1 MQGNGNMTE
10 PKPAAKFAWH
20 PDRKM
25 LIVSDATGAT
35 SLAFPI
41 IGLPAIGFQAQ
52 KFMAGDRAK
61 LAKEEA
67 QRERTGWLGISA
79 PTAQTARVQ
88 TMQTLQ
94 GERIVLIFDPDTDAE
109 YPASFAT
116 RELARQV
123 GEALIEASNARPLST
138 TTKN

>member
-1 MQGNGNMTE
+1 MTE
-10 PKPAAKFAWH
+10 PKPAAKFSWDV
-20 PDRKM
+20 DRKR
-25 LIVSDATGAT
+25 LIVSDATGTA

-41 IGLPAIGFQAQ
+41 IGLSAIGFQAQ

-67 QRERTGWLGISA
+67 LKERTGWLGISA

-94 GERIVLIFDPDTDAE
+94 GERIVLIFDPDTDGE
-109 YPASFAT
+109 YPMSFAT

-123 GEALIEASNARPLST
+123 GEALIAASNAQPLST